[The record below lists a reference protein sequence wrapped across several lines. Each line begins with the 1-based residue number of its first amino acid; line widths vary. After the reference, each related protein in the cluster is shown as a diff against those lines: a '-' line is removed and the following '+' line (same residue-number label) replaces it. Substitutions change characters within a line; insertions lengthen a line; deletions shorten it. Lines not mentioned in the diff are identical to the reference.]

1 MTALGVYGSEM
12 VSEGVIKNFHM
23 PNTILGTGTGLT
35 WSHGAYLL
43 VRESENKQAKE
54 QTRDKQENQ
63 IALWS

>member
-12 VSEGVIKNFHM
+12 VPERVIKNFHM

-43 VRESENKQAKE
+43 VRESENKQVSKG
-54 QTRDKQENQ
+54 TNKR
-63 IALWS
+63 